1 MMPTKIG
8 AVMTDEVVTA
18 QYGTPF
24 KDVVRL
30 LGKHRISGVPVIDED
45 DKVIGVTVPTPPKP
59 PRNVSST
66 GSGPPNDRAAGPGIA
81 VVMFSTPHPCDWIG
95 AGRPWR
101 TGGSRGVLVVAGG
114 TRWRRGEA
122 ADSRAP
128 RNPDPR
134 EVDGPPVMPWPG
146 RWLLKQR
153 RSGAGRSRPRF
164 AS

>member
-1 MMPTKIG
+1 
-8 AVMTDEVVTA
+8 MTDVVVTA

-30 LGKHRISGVPVIDED
+30 LGEHRISGLPVIGED
-45 DKVIGVTVPTPPKP
+45 DMVTGVTVPRP
-59 PRNVSST
+59 PRNVSCV
-66 GSGPPNDRAAGPGIA
+66 GGGLPNGPAPGPGIA
-81 VVMFSTPHPCDWIG
+81 AVMFSTPHPCHRIG

-101 TGGSRGVLVVAGG
+101 TGGSRGVLVLAGG

-134 EVDGPPVMPWPG
+134 EVDGPSRPVTPWPA
-146 RWLLKQR
+146 RWLLKQW
-153 RSGAGRSRPRF
+153 RSGAGRFRPRF
-164 AS
+164 A